1 MKFRTL
7 IALSLALVMLL
18 TLASPVLADRGRG
31 SMLNMQTWD
40 QTGTFT
46 LSTTHDNQVKV
57 AVSMTGMGPGDYNVR
72 LQYDSQWVII
82 GSSTVSKRGTY
93 KFSGVTSGAPFSG
106 TVSFKVGVFYEG
118 GHQFVSE
125 PAYTELIF
133 R

>member
-57 AVSMTGMGPGDYNVR
+57 AVSMKGMGAGEYSVR
-72 LQYDSQWVII
+72 LEYDSQWVNI
-82 GSSTVSKRGTY
+82 GNSTVSKQGTY
-93 KFSGVTSGAPFSG
+93 KFRGVTSGAPFSG
-106 TVSFKVGVFYEG
+106 TESFKVGVFFGEMQ
-118 GHQFVSE
+118 QFVSE